1 MHEGPLR
8 TAKRITSSCVD
19 REGRFASRTGIIDR
33 MSITISA
40 LARCAVPV
48 VVALAGSTAPAAA
61 EGGTVVPMRSILR
74 ACDFSPIPD
83 RSSTDRGTASAVIH
97 VNGGS
102 VTADVHLAESGQPGT
117 HYDVSL
123 IQVPRA
129 SNAPCDVP
137 GPGVA
142 VAGLDSDGAGV
153 ANDHRAGRPSLR
165 HDRGLGV
172 HPTAERNFAEPG
184 RVLHVRLP
192 REGLNRRQAVLAVR
206 TPSNLL
212 IAQEVQRLTQ

>member
-1 MHEGPLR
+1 
-8 TAKRITSSCVD
+8 
-19 REGRFASRTGIIDR
+19 

-48 VVALAGSTAPAAA
+48 VVALAGSTAAAAA

-83 RSSTDRGTASAVIH
+83 RASADRATASAVIH
-97 VNGGS
+97 VNGGT
-102 VTADVHLAESGQPGT
+102 VTADVHLAEPGQPGT

-129 SNAPCDVP
+129 STAPCDAP

-153 ANDHRAGRPSLR
+153 ANTTVRDGLRSGTTGVWVFIRRASAISQSP
-165 HDRGLGV
+165 
-172 HPTAERNFAEPG
+172 AEFYTSDFP
-184 RVLHVRLP
+184 VKV
-192 REGLNRRQAVLAVR
+192 
-206 TPSNLL
+206 
-212 IAQEVQRLTQ
+212 

>member
-1 MHEGPLR
+1 
-8 TAKRITSSCVD
+8 
-19 REGRFASRTGIIDR
+19 
-33 MSITISA
+33 MSLTIST

-48 VVALAGSTAPAAA
+48 VVALAGSTVPAAA

-83 RSSTDRGTASAVIH
+83 RSSADPGTASAVIH

-102 VTADVHLAESGQPGT
+102 VTADVHLVEPGQPGA

-153 ANDHRAGRPSLR
+153 ANTTVRDSLR
-165 HDRGLGV
+165 SGTTGV
-172 HPTAERNFAEPG
+172 WVFIRRASAISQSPAEFYTSDFAAS
-184 RVLHVRLP
+184 V
-192 REGLNRRQAVLAVR
+192 
-206 TPSNLL
+206 
-212 IAQEVQRLTQ
+212 

>member
-1 MHEGPLR
+1 M
-8 TAKRITSSCVD
+8 
-19 REGRFASRTGIIDR
+19 
-33 MSITISA
+33 TIST

-48 VVALAGSTAPAAA
+48 VVALAGSIAPAAA

-83 RSSTDRGTASAVIH
+83 LASTDSGTASAVIH
-97 VNGGS
+97 ASGGT
-102 VTADVHLAESGQPGT
+102 VTADVHLAEPGQPGT

-153 ANDHRAGRPSLR
+153 ANTTVRDSLR
-165 HDRGLGV
+165 SGTTGV
-172 HPTAERNFAEPG
+172 WVFI
-184 RVLHVRLP
+184 
-192 REGLNRRQAVLAVR
+192 RRASATSQSPVEFYTSDFPASV
-206 TPSNLL
+206 
-212 IAQEVQRLTQ
+212 

>member
-1 MHEGPLR
+1 
-8 TAKRITSSCVD
+8 
-19 REGRFASRTGIIDR
+19 
-33 MSITISA
+33 MSITIPA

-48 VVALAGSTAPAAA
+48 VIALAGSIAPAVA
-61 EGGTVVPMRSILR
+61 ESGTVVPLRSILR

-83 RSSTDRGTASAVIH
+83 LSSASRGTASAVIH

-102 VTADVHLAESGQPGT
+102 VSADVHLAEPGQPGT

-129 SNAPCDVP
+129 STAPCDVP

-153 ANDHRAGRPSLR
+153 ANATVRDGLRSGTTGVWVFIRRPAQFAQS
-165 HDRGLGV
+165 
-172 HPTAERNFAEPG
+172 PAEFYTSDFPAK
-184 RVLHVRLP
+184 V
-192 REGLNRRQAVLAVR
+192 
-206 TPSNLL
+206 
-212 IAQEVQRLTQ
+212 

>member
-1 MHEGPLR
+1 
-8 TAKRITSSCVD
+8 
-19 REGRFASRTGIIDR
+19 

-61 EGGTVVPMRSILR
+61 ESGTVVPMRSILR

-97 VNGGS
+97 VNGGT

-129 SNAPCDVP
+129 SSAPCDVP

-142 VAGLDSDGAGV
+142 VAGLDSDGAGNATTTV
-153 ANDHRAGRPSLR
+153 RDGLR
-165 HDRGLGV
+165 SGTTGV
-172 HPTAERNFAEPG
+172 WVFIRRAERNFAEPG

-192 REGLNRRQAVLAVR
+192 REGLNRRQARHWRGHWYPSVR
-206 TPSNLL
+206 PGR
-212 IAQEVQRLTQ
+212 ELTWAESRADARYSWIPPY